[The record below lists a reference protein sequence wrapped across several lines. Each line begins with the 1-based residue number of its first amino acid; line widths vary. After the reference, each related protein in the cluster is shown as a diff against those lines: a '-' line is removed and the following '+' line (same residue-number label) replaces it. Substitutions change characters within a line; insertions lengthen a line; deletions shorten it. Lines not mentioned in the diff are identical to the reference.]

1 MQTDNDWLEA
11 AGTKSKSGK
20 EDPDVPTVEDIEWTR
35 NWVIRCEEH
44 AKKEKTPL
52 SICMARA
59 AKRVLFSM
67 LDDYVKAHC
76 ENGQE

>member
-11 AGTKSKSGK
+11 AVAKSESGK

-35 NWVIRCEEH
+35 DWAIRCEEL

-59 AKRVLFSM
+59 AKRVLISM
-67 LDDYVKAHC
+67 LDDYVKSHS